1 MALYDRFSDVM
12 KCHGSF
18 VQGMEAKRQERIL
31 DWIAPFLKIKG
42 EVRTLEV
49 GVGIG
54 LFASVCRQRG
64 WRYTGVDRNDK
75 MACEL
80 GRDLPVLV
88 GEVPPLPEGVEPGSF
103 DLAYSSFVFEHLADG
118 IQGYEFVREV
128 NRALKPEGVLVLV
141 VPDALSLGLEFWNLD
156 YTHRY
161 PTADRNVS
169 QILLECGL
177 RIERMVRYRGAGWI
191 GWRYWLAR
199 GVGWFYS
206 YRFWRVFLRN
216 KDLPYSVYQY
226 LRQDVLVFI
235 CRKPSPAEKSCR

>member
-12 KCHGSF
+12 KSHGAF
-18 VQGMEAKRQERIL
+18 VQNMEAKRQERIL
-31 DWIAPFLKIKG
+31 DWIVPFLKIK
-42 EVRTLEV
+42 EKVQALEV

-54 LFASVCRQRG
+54 LFAVACRQRG
-64 WRYTGVDRNDK
+64 WHYVGIDRNEK

-88 GEVPPLPEGVEPGSF
+88 GEVPPLPDGVVPGSF
-103 DLAYSSFVFEHLADG
+103 DLAYAAFIFEHLADG
-118 IQGYEFVREV
+118 LQGYAFACEL
-128 NRALKPEGVLVLV
+128 NRALKPDGVLVLV

-161 PTADRNVS
+161 PTANRNVS

-177 RIERMVRYRGAGWI
+177 RIERIARYRGAGWI

-206 YRFWRVFLRN
+206 YRFWQVLLRT
-216 KDLPYSVYQY
+216 DAVPYSVYQY
-226 LRQDVLVFI
+226 LKQDMLVFI
-235 CRKPSPAEKSCR
+235 CRKPSPTEKPCR